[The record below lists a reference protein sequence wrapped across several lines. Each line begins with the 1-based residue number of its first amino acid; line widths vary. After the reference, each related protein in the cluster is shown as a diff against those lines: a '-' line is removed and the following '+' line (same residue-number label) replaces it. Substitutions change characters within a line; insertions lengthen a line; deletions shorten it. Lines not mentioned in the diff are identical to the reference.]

1 MGHSLWVHRAA
12 PFVDPGKFSRFSWNL
27 LSNQSG
33 KYFKVYRKTPWTCE
47 QFSKNKGSKYF
58 KVTWLPTQKKD
69 SFQFWSFVECF
80 EYLELQ
86 KFLAPGIL
94 RPLFGVNFRSTS
106 GSIYTYSNCTRIP
119 GWHNENLRI
128 MIRTILASTGELC
141 FMLTLLRIR
150 DLRMVSIWLEYGRS
164 VDLCLG
170 WFSFHFNKMIP
181 K

>member
-33 KYFKVYRKTPWTCE
+33 KYFKVYRKTPWTCK

-58 KVTWLPTQKKD
+58 KVTWLPIQKKD
-69 SFQFWSFVECF
+69 FFQFWSFVECF

-94 RPLFGVNFRSTS
+94 SPSLDFISGLLPVYSRVQPQWKLYAMRTAQGSLTDTMRIWELWFGPFWLLLANYVSCWLYSGFEIYGWSVSDLSTA
-106 GSIYTYSNCTRIP
+106 GP
-119 GWHNENLRI
+119 
-128 MIRTILASTGELC
+128 
-141 FMLTLLRIR
+141 
-150 DLRMVSIWLEYGRS
+150 
-164 VDLCLG
+164 
-170 WFSFHFNKMIP
+170 
-181 K
+181 